1 MKKISQ
7 LLLAAGIA
15 CSALS
20 CSTKDFL
27 DAQPK
32 DALSPGS
39 TWKTEGDAHKFLIG
53 LYDGWDSGYN
63 ILYMDC
69 TSDFGFNFHRHEGW
83 RVVGDGSM
91 TTASPGLDF
100 YHFGIIRRANTL
112 LQNIEG
118 IKFADQAA
126 KDNIIAQARLIR
138 AYNYFK
144 LMWHYGGVPIIDN
157 YTTAEEARVPAKSE
171 AEVRAYVEKEMD
183 EAIAKIAV
191 APAARGYL
199 AKGAALA
206 MRMRLA
212 LYYEDY
218 ATAKAKAEEIIALG
232 QYQLESNYANLF
244 NLAGQDSKEIIA
256 AVQHLKTVRDFWLIG
271 AMLNNGAGGW
281 SSIVPTANLV
291 NTYEMKD
298 GLTIDDPNSGYD
310 PIHPFKDR
318 DPRMAMTVLF
328 PGADYPTG
336 GVYNTLDKEINGVAN
351 EDFMTKANNS
361 SRTGLSWRKYVHPSS
376 QYADVW
382 DTSVSPI
389 VFRYAEVLLT
399 WAEAENELKGPSAG
413 VYEKLNM
420 IRNRVGM
427 PEVDRRKYA
436 TKETL
441 RELIRRERAVE
452 LAGEGLR
459 RADILRW
466 KDANGKMVAE
476 TVLNGRLE
484 RMVGTVNMAGADPE
498 TRATI
503 NTQAS
508 PEDKL
513 IETRVFKPYMR
524 YLPMSQNALDKNPK
538 LKPTPG
544 Y

>member
-1 MKKISQ
+1 MACRRRWLHDYGLSWSR
-7 LLLAAGIA
+7 LLSL
-15 CSALS
+15 
-20 CSTKDFL
+20 
-27 DAQPK
+27 
-32 DALSPGS
+32 
-39 TWKTEGDAHKFLIG
+39 
-53 LYDGWDSGYN
+53 
-63 ILYMDC
+63 
-69 TSDFGFNFHRHEGW
+69 
-83 RVVGDGSM
+83 
-91 TTASPGLDF
+91 
-100 YHFGIIRRANTL
+100 
-112 LQNIEG
+112 
-118 IKFADQAA
+118 
-126 KDNIIAQARLIR
+126 
-138 AYNYFK
+138 
-144 LMWHYGGVPIIDN
+144 WHHP
-157 YTTAEEARVPAKSE
+157 
-171 AEVRAYVEKEMD
+171 
-183 EAIAKIAV
+183 
-191 APAARGYL
+191 
-199 AKGAALA
+199 
-206 MRMRLA
+206 
-212 LYYEDY
+212 
-218 ATAKAKAEEIIALG
+218 
-232 QYQLESNYANLF
+232 LEPNYANLF

-508 PEDKL
+508 LEDKL